1 MGVWIGIDGG
11 GTKTKFLSASKDG
24 KRLRTYTAG
33 GTYYHLNG
41 IDTVCARLREGVDAV
56 RCGEPVLGICYGM
69 PSFGEGGAADE
80 TAVARIR
87 EALAPHPLHVVNDV
101 EVGWAGSMA
110 LAPGVNIVAGTG
122 SIAYGRDEAGRI
134 GIWDVLHPYYTVP
147 RRDAPDLFAMK
158 VTRFMPDYDVF
169 RQDFQADY
177 ARAETCGR
185 LLCDETL
192 PPNVCGISAMPGL
205 AFSAFSFGG
214 DPKPDFTPFVLL
226 GKVHP
231 AGDRTVLPVGGEFAH
246 AVNDGFAQEPQ
257 AHGMY
262 HGEKVAFGTLV
273 QLVLEKAPQEELE
286 RRELHRAVQQALD
299 RLTPEHREVLL
310 LRQMQGL
317 SYQEIGAALSLEEG
331 TVKSRISRAK
341 RQLRTIL
348 AEGNLLG
355 EPDVIQDRRGAGE

>member
-1 MGVWIGIDGG
+1 MVEEQCVAQARGG
-11 GTKTKFLSASKDG
+11 DASAFEE
-24 KRLRTYTAG
+24 LVRTYEAPVYRLALRMCG
-33 GTYYHLNG
+33 G
-41 IDTVCARLREGVDAV
+41 
-56 RCGEPVLGICYGM
+56 
-69 PSFGEGGAADE
+69 
-80 TAVARIR
+80 
-87 EALAPHPLHVVNDV
+87 
-101 EVGWAGSMA
+101 
-110 LAPGVNIVAGTG
+110 
-122 SIAYGRDEAGRI
+122 
-134 GIWDVLHPYYTVP
+134 
-147 RRDAPDLFAMK
+147 
-158 VTRFMPDYDVF
+158 
-169 RQDFQADY
+169 
-177 ARAETCGR
+177 RAEDAQEVAQEAFLAAWRG
-185 LLCDETL
+185 L
-192 PPNVCGISAMPGL
+192 PRFRGQCR
-205 AFSAFSFGG
+205 FSSWLYKLTAN
-214 DPKPDFTPFVLL
+214 
-226 GKVHP
+226 
-231 AGDRTVLPVGGEFAH
+231 AH

-331 TVKSRISRAK
+331 TVKSRLSRAK